1 MGGINLF
8 KPAIREWREEETLLP
23 RFSLCAFSS
32 NFLLL
37 HILNGLKGGGGQ
49 MSYKGKRS
57 SMSGNMCILWRCTIF
72 VQTYCVVWQK
82 RNADILLSVQ
92 GKCNLPLRGRCTN
105 PLEKTSWGLREEKRG
120 QYGPKDNPP
129 PHSPSRSPVNATTQ
143 VPLTSQEVDL
153 CKQVSSRR
161 YPVMLKQMVADCR
174 LQRRRTYWI

>member
-1 MGGINLF
+1 MKRGGNPTSSIL
-8 KPAIREWREEETLLP
+8 
-23 RFSLCAFSS
+23 SLC
-32 NFLLL
+32 
-37 HILNGLKGGGGQ
+37 IQLKLPPLTYSEWLKRGGGGQ

-129 PHSPSRSPVNATTQ
+129 PTLPPDPQWMQQHKSLWHLRKLIFANRSVPDATLWCWSR
-143 VPLTSQEVDL
+143 
-153 CKQVSSRR
+153 
-161 YPVMLKQMVADCR
+161 
-174 LQRRRTYWI
+174 W